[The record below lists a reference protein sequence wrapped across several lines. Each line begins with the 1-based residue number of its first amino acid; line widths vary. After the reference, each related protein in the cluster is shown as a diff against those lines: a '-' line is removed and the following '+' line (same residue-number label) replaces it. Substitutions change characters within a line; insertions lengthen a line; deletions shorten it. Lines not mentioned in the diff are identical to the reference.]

1 MRGEDG
7 PFPPHIGG
15 MMITAMPTPDSPDPR
30 AAWKAVVARD
40 AAEDGRFVFAVA
52 TTGVYCRPSCPS
64 RHPRPEN
71 VTFFAGPRAAEAA
84 GFRACLR
91 CRPASEEPP
100 AAVRAVRR
108 AVAFLEAHADER
120 VPLAALARV
129 AGLSPFHF
137 QKTFKKLVGVSPK
150 KYAEARKADR
160 LKALLRGGSGVAAA
174 GYEAGYGSSSRAY
187 AGAARHLGTTP
198 GTYARGG
205 AGLHV
210 LWATVATPLGRLL
223 VGATE
228 RGVCFVTLG
237 ETDRALVANLR
248 REYPEAVLEKDPGTL
263 ASWTAAIA
271 GALAGP
277 VDLSAIP
284 LDFRATTF
292 QRRVFEALRRI
303 PRGETRSYAQLAS
316 AVGKP
321 SAVRAVASACA
332 RNPVAIV
339 VPCHRIVR
347 SDGAPGGYRWGD
359 ERKAALLENE
369 SGRR

>member
-1 MRGEDG
+1 
-7 PFPPHIGG
+7 
-15 MMITAMPTPDSPDPR
+15 
-30 AAWKAVVARD
+30 
-40 AAEDGRFVFAVA
+40 
-52 TTGVYCRPSCPS
+52 
-64 RHPRPEN
+64 
-71 VTFFAGPRAAEAA
+71 
-84 GFRACLR
+84 
-91 CRPASEEPP
+91 
-100 AAVRAVRR
+100 VRR

-150 KYAEARKADR
+150 RYADAQRADR
-160 LKALLRGGSGVAAA
+160 LRALLKGGAGVAAA

-198 GTYARGG
+198 ATYARGG

-210 LWATVATPLGRLL
+210 RWAAVATPLGRLL
-223 VGATE
+223 VGATD

-237 ETDRALVANLR
+237 DSDRALVASLR

-263 ASWTAAIA
+263 AAWTSSIA
-271 GALAGP
+271 RSLAGP

-303 PRGETRSYAQLAS
+303 PRGETRSYGELAT

-321 SAVRAVASACA
+321 SAARAVASACA
-332 RNPVAIV
+332 RNPVALI

-347 SDGAPGGYRWGD
+347 SDGATGGYRWGVA
-359 ERKAALLENE
+359 RKREILKRE
-369 SGRR
+369 SGRP